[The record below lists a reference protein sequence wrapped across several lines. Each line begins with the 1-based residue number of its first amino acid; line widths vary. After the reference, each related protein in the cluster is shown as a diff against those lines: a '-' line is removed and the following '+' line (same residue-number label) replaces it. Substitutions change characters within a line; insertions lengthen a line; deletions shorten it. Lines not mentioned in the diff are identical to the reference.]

1 MRLALFSDI
10 HGNLVALDA
19 VLADLTAR
27 GPYDAL
33 GVAGDLCESG
43 PDPRAVLARL
53 RGLSRALSVPVA
65 MVQGNNDRYLT
76 VDDPRELRALGKGPK
91 AIDGIAW
98 TRAQL
103 SADDLAFLAALPF
116 AHTFANPL
124 PPGPGSAGVSPVP
137 GPGSAGVSPVPGP
150 GSAGVSPVPGS
161 MWGRASSAASATR
174 SQADN
179 SRTLQG
185 QVQDR
190 GRRHWWDPWSRHRQ
204 REQSRQ
210 QQTQEQ
216 EWEEGQGQ
224 DLLMV
229 HANTRDLETH
239 IDPDASPAEVA
250 RLLAGM
256 PETATAVAFG
266 HLHVPYV
273 RRVDGRLLIDVA
285 SVGPPKDGDPRAA
298 YAIAE
303 FRDGAWQAAI
313 HRVAYDVEK
322 TVAAIRASGMPHPK
336 KRIDDLRKAS
346 Y

>member
-10 HGNLVALDA
+10 HGNLVALEA
-19 VLADLTAR
+19 VLDDVAAW

-76 VDDPRELRALGKGPK
+76 VDDPRELRALGKGRK

-103 SADDLAFLAALPF
+103 SADDIAFLAALPF
-116 AHTFANPL
+116 AHTFSASPL
-124 PPGPGSAGVSPVP
+124 VPGSAGVSPVP
-137 GPGSAGVSPVPGP
+137 ALDL
-150 GSAGVSPVPGS
+150 
-161 MWGRASSAASATR
+161 GRASNVVSATR
-174 SQADN
+174 SQAD
-179 SRTLQG
+179 SSQILQR
-185 QVQDR
+185 QSQDR
-190 GRRHWWDPWSRHRQ
+190 GRWRWWNRWPRHRQ
-204 REQSRQ
+204 REQGQRQ
-210 QQTQEQ
+210 QAQDQEKGD
-216 EWEEGQGQ
+216 GQRQ

-239 IDPDASPAEVA
+239 IDPDASPAEVE
-250 RLLAGM
+250 RLLTGM
-256 PETATAVAFG
+256 PATATAVAFG
-266 HLHVPYV
+266 HLHTPYV
-273 RRVDGRLLIDVA
+273 RRLDGRLLIDVA
-285 SVGPPKDGDPRAA
+285 SVGHPKDGDPRAA

-303 FRDGAWQAAI
+303 FTDGAWQAVI

-322 TVAAIRASGMPHPK
+322 TVDAIRASGMPHPK

>member
-1 MRLALFSDI
+1 M
-10 HGNLVALDA
+10 
-19 VLADLTAR
+19 
-27 GPYDAL
+27 
-33 GVAGDLCESG
+33 
-43 PDPRAVLARL
+43 
-53 RGLSRALSVPVA
+53 
-65 MVQGNNDRYLT
+65 
-76 VDDPRELRALGKGPK
+76 
-91 AIDGIAW
+91 
-98 TRAQL
+98 
-103 SADDLAFLAALPF
+103 
-116 AHTFANPL
+116 
-124 PPGPGSAGVSPVP
+124 
-137 GPGSAGVSPVPGP
+137 
-150 GSAGVSPVPGS
+150 
-161 MWGRASSAASATR
+161 
-174 SQADN
+174 
-179 SRTLQG
+179 
-185 QVQDR
+185 
-190 GRRHWWDPWSRHRQ
+190 
-204 REQSRQ
+204 
-210 QQTQEQ
+210 
-216 EWEEGQGQ
+216 
-224 DLLMV
+224 MV

>member
-10 HGNLVALDA
+10 HGNLVALEA
-19 VLADLTAR
+19 VLADLAAR

-43 PDPRAVLARL
+43 PEPRAVLARL
-53 RGLSRALSVPVA
+53 HGLSAALSIPVA

-76 VDDPRELRALGKGPK
+76 VDDPRALRTLGKGRK

-98 TRAQL
+98 TRDQL
-103 SADDLAFLAALPF
+103 SADDIAFLAALPF
-116 AHTFANPL
+116 AHTFANPS
-124 PPGPGSAGVSPVP
+124 PPDPGSAGVPPVPDPGSAGVSPVP
-137 GPGSAGVSPVPGP
+137 GPTR
-150 GSAGVSPVPGS
+150 
-161 MWGRASSAASATR
+161 GRASSAASATR
-174 SQADN
+174 PQADS
-179 SRTLQG
+179 SRTLQR
-185 QVQDR
+185 QAQDR
-190 GRRHWWDPWSRHRQ
+190 GRHWWNPWSRYRQ
-204 REQSRQ
+204 REQGRR

-216 EWEEGQGQ
+216 EREEGQGQ

-250 RLLAGM
+250 RLLTGM

-266 HLHVPYV
+266 HLHIPYA

-285 SVGPPKDGDPRAA
+285 SVGHPKDGDPRAA
-298 YAIAE
+298 YAVAE
-303 FRDGAWQAAI
+303 FTDGAWQAAI

-336 KRIDDLRKAS
+336 KRINDLRKAS